1 MRRQLCYQPVVLW
14 LQLVV
19 TAHEFGPAHGFGCGC
34 HHKRR
39 HTTPIV
45 IRADPSLSAKHNND
59 FSARRRF
66 GFSASTTSR
75 CRFLLLAPLH
85 SSSSSNNRRIAS
97 SSSSSSVERDHND
110 DPNENGAAAAAA
122 TSSPSSGIPTI
133 RLNKVFKSTHS
144 RREADRLILD
154 GRVKVNGMVSYGCM
168 VTPYQDTVQ
177 LDGVTVDGWEQ
188 MNNAARL
195 PISSSSSSSHQHR
208 LVKSSSPSSSNSSV
222 GEASLSSSSSFEYI
236 KYWKPRGVT
245 CTTDSRVTGNIIDH
259 LTQINGYRPRHR
271 VYPVGRLDKDTTG
284 LILLTS
290 DGRLPNASL
299 RYRHHQP
306 KVYDVTVDRP
316 VAARDVQKLRDGV
329 VITTIAQRDGRRAPP
344 LTAPTRPCL
353 VEVMAPNRLTIM
365 LTEGRN
371 RQIRKM
377 LAALNY
383 TVVALHRKSFGN
395 ITLRGLHQ
403 AGDWCRLTGP
413 ELAWVQSLLVVEE

>member
-188 MNNAARL
+188 MNNAVHPDRL
-195 PISSSSSSSHQHR
+195 ATSSASSS
-208 LVKSSSPSSSNSSV
+208 KSSV
-222 GEASLSSSSSFEYI
+222 GEVSLTSSSSSSFEYI
-236 KYWKPRGVT
+236 KYWKPAGVT
-245 CTTDSRVTGNIIDH
+245 CTTDRRVTGNIIDH
-259 LTQINGYRPRHR
+259 LIQMNLYQPRHR
-271 VYPVGRLDKDTTG
+271 IYPVGRLDKDTTG

-316 VAARDVQKLRDGV
+316 VTARDVQKLRDGV

-383 TVVALHRKSFGN
+383 TVVALHRQSFGD
-395 ITLRGLHQ
+395 ITLQGLHQ
-403 AGDWCRLTGP
+403 AGDWCRLTES
-413 ELAWVQSLLVVEE
+413 ELAWVQSLLVVEK

>member
-1 MRRQLCYQPVVLW
+1 MRTQLCCQPVVLW

-34 HHKRR
+34 RKRR

-59 FSARRRF
+59 FFARRRF
-66 GFSASTTSR
+66 VFSASTTSR

-188 MNNAARL
+188 MNNAVHPDRL
-195 PISSSSSSSHQHR
+195 ATSSASSS
-208 LVKSSSPSSSNSSV
+208 KSSV
-222 GEASLSSSSSFEYI
+222 GEVSLTSSSSSSFEYI
-236 KYWKPRGVT
+236 KYWKPAGVT
-245 CTTDSRVTGNIIDH
+245 CTTDRRVTGNIIDH
-259 LTQINGYRPRHR
+259 LIQMNLYQPRHR
-271 VYPVGRLDKDTTG
+271 IYPVGRLDKDTTG

-316 VAARDVQKLRDGV
+316 VTARDVQKLRDGV